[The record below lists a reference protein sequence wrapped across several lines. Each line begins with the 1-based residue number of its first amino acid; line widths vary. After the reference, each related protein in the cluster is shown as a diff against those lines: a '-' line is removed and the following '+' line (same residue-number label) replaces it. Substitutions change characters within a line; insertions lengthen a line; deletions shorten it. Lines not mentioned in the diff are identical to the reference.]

1 MIKGNKGEWSEFY
14 TFLKVLDDKKLFFA
28 DKNLDFIENQ
38 TYPVRGIIR
47 EEAKTTSKY
56 YFLDSEGNIQISQL
70 DGEFLGFVELS
81 ELKSCIRE
89 MLKTLSQKGLG
100 SSFPVPCAEEM
111 MPKLFCTQIK
121 AGNQNKADITVKVQ
135 ETGSPMEN
143 DLGFSVKSMLGGAA
157 TLVNSSGATNFI
169 YKINGFTGDIEGINA
184 ITTRSKIR
192 DRIKAIQEGGGEI
205 IFDSLANNN
214 FKNNLAFIDFA
225 FIEVLAT
232 GLKKYFEGKVSKIA
246 DLPLLLDNDI
256 ELKNKYNFSIP
267 QLESKL
273 KMFLRISA
281 LGMVPNTLWDGES
294 RATGGCLVVKQN
306 GDVACYRVYDF
317 DALQEY
323 LYRNTKFETPG
334 SGKHGFGK
342 IYEKDGDL
350 YINLNLQIRFLK

>member
-14 TFLKVLDDKKLFFA
+14 TFLKVLDDKTLFFA

-38 TYPVRGIIR
+38 IYPVRGIIR
-47 EEAKTTSKY
+47 EEARTSSKY
-56 YFLDSEGNIQISQL
+56 YFLNNDGNIEISNL
-70 DGEFLGFVELS
+70 DGESLGFIEAS
-81 ELKSCIRE
+81 KLKSCIRE
-89 MLKTLSQKGLG
+89 MLKTLSQNGLG
-100 SSFPVPCAEEM
+100 SSFSVPCAEQL
-111 MPKLFCTQIK
+111 MPELFCTQIK
-121 AGNQNKADITVKVQ
+121 AGNQNKADIIVKVQ

-169 YKINGFTGDIEGINA
+169 YKINNFSGNIDEINA
-184 ITTRSKIR
+184 IATRSKIR
-192 DRIKAIQEGGGEI
+192 DRIKAIQDNGAEI
-205 IFDSLANNN
+205 IFHSVANDN

-225 FIEVLAT
+225 FIEILAT
-232 GLKKYFEGKVSKIA
+232 GLKNYFEGKVSKIA
-246 DLPLLLDNDI
+246 DLPLLLDSDL

-281 LGMVPNTLWDGES
+281 LGMVPNTSWDGES

-306 GDVACYRVYDF
+306 GDIACYRIYDF

-342 IYEKDGDL
+342 IYEENGEYFIK
-350 YINLNLQIRFLK
+350 LNLQIRFIK